1 MSIDQSK
8 IRNFCIIAHIDHGKS
23 TLADRIIEKTGTL
36 TSREMQAQVL
46 DNMDLERERGITI
59 KSQAVRIIYQA
70 KDGEEYI
77 FNLIDTPG
85 HVDFNYEV
93 SRSLAACDG
102 AILVV
107 DAAQGVEAQTL
118 ANVYLALDHDLDV
131 LPVINKIDLPS
142 ARPEEV
148 AQEIED
154 VIGIEAMDAP
164 RISAKTGL
172 NIEEVLEQIVTKIPA
187 PAGDPKAPLKA
198 LIFDA
203 LYDSYK
209 GVIVFCRI
217 KEGTV
222 KVGTKIKMMATGAED
237 LVTEVGY
244 FGAGQFIPCDELSA
258 GMVGYITA
266 SIKNVKD
273 TRVGDTITDAAE
285 PITPEKQAEIERW
298 LASQPKHQPADSVT
312 EKRSNLLIV
321 FAESLESWVLEKK
334 VDGKEITPCLN
345 RLLKEKSTLYAPN
358 VLTQVKGGRSI
369 DAQLMICSGLL
380 PLMSGTYSSLY
391 YDNTFYTLQ
400 KAMRWLKHSRS
411 YLLTIDKVST
421 WNQGAVA
428 RSFGT
433 DTIISY
439 HDFKMTEAFGT
450 HKRIGDASF
459 FKQCR
464 EKIER
469 GEVWKP
475 GESVYMQFVTYSG
488 HAPFK
493 LPNHLRTITFPAS
506 IPEKAADYMTTA
518 HYTDKAIGDFVAY
531 LKTLPQYKETI
542 VVIVGDHEGLAS
554 YRQELV
560 GNPACRGLVS
570 DKQLTPFIVLNSPVG
585 MRYDKFMGQIDIYPT
600 LLNLMQLDAYRWH
613 GLGQSIL
620 DPRKQGVA
628 VGSVMN
634 VEGTGSDKEVERLK
648 EAHTVSD
655 YMLRYDWLKR
665 LD

>member
-1 MSIDQSK
+1 MRQQLWDKTAIIFAVGIFLTFVAFDVIWCMDTTFASFSFFETYATK
-8 IRNFCIIAHIDHGKS
+8 IIA
-23 TLADRIIEKTGTL
+23 TLALAGVYAL
-36 TSREMQAQVL
+36 TRCRWAQ
-46 DNMDLERERGITI
+46 I
-59 KSQAVRIIYQA
+59 
-70 KDGEEYI
+70 
-77 FNLIDTPG
+77 
-85 HVDFNYEV
+85 
-93 SRSLAACDG
+93 
-102 AILVV
+102 VV
-107 DAAQGVEAQTL
+107 M
-118 ANVYLALDHDLDV
+118 ALLDV
-131 LPVINKIDLPS
+131 LLVANLMYFRTYYS
-142 ARPEEV
+142 AIP
-148 AQEIED
+148 ASSYL
-154 VIGIEAMDAP
+154 EAGNLADFKASVTDSLRWADIVMPLITIATAVMAFRYKTTKRQPLTAVLKWWAAPLAGFALLLTGVNLCKGGFHKSLRSVRQSAYLCSADAP
-164 RISAKTGL
+164 
-172 NIEEVLEQIVTKIPA
+172 
-187 PAGDPKAPLKA
+187 
-198 LIFDA
+198 IF
-203 LYDSYK
+203 S
-209 GVIVFCRI
+209 VFGCI
-217 KEGTV
+217 WF
-222 KVGTKIKMMATGAED
+222 D
-237 LVTEVGY
+237 
-244 FGAGQFIPCDELSA
+244 
-258 GMVGYITA
+258 
-266 SIKNVKD
+266 
-273 TRVGDTITDAAE
+273 ITDAAE

-400 KAMRWLKHSRS
+400 KAMRGLKHSRS

-459 FKQCR
+459 FQQCR

-493 LPNHLRTITFPAS
+493 LPDHLRTITFPAS

-620 DPRKQGVA
+620 NPRKQGVA

-648 EAHTVSD
+648 EAHSVSD

>member
-1 MSIDQSK
+1 MRQQLWDKTAITFAVGIFLTFVAFDVIWCMDTTFASFSFFETYATK
-8 IRNFCIIAHIDHGKS
+8 IIA
-23 TLADRIIEKTGTL
+23 TLALAGVYAL
-36 TSREMQAQVL
+36 TRSRWAQ
-46 DNMDLERERGITI
+46 I
-59 KSQAVRIIYQA
+59 
-70 KDGEEYI
+70 
-77 FNLIDTPG
+77 
-85 HVDFNYEV
+85 
-93 SRSLAACDG
+93 
-102 AILVV
+102 VV
-107 DAAQGVEAQTL
+107 M
-118 ANVYLALDHDLDV
+118 ALLDV
-131 LPVINKIDLPS
+131 LLVANLMYFRTYYSAIPASSYLEAGNLADFKASVTDSLRWADIVLPLITIATAVMAFRYKTTKRQPLTAVLKWWAAPLASFALLLTGVNLCKGGFHKSLRSVRQS
-142 ARPEEV
+142 AYLCS
-148 AQEIED
+148 A
-154 VIGIEAMDAP
+154 DAP
-164 RISAKTGL
+164 
-172 NIEEVLEQIVTKIPA
+172 
-187 PAGDPKAPLKA
+187 
-198 LIFDA
+198 IFSVFGCIW
-203 LYDSYK
+203 YD
-209 GVIVFCRI
+209 
-217 KEGTV
+217 
-222 KVGTKIKMMATGAED
+222 
-237 LVTEVGY
+237 
-244 FGAGQFIPCDELSA
+244 
-258 GMVGYITA
+258 
-266 SIKNVKD
+266 
-273 TRVGDTITDAAE
+273 ITDAAE

-298 LASQPKHQPADSVT
+298 LASQPKHQPANSIT

-345 RLLKEKSTLYAPN
+345 SLLKEKSTLYAPN

-400 KAMRWLKHSRS
+400 KAMRGLKHSRS

-459 FKQCR
+459 FQQCR

-493 LPNHLRTITFPAS
+493 LPDHLRTITFPAS

>member
-1 MSIDQSK
+1 MRQQLWDKTAIIFAVGIFLTFVAFDVIWCMDTTFASFSFFETYATK
-8 IRNFCIIAHIDHGKS
+8 IIA
-23 TLADRIIEKTGTL
+23 TLALVGVYVL
-36 TSREMQAQVL
+36 TRSRWAQ
-46 DNMDLERERGITI
+46 I
-59 KSQAVRIIYQA
+59 
-70 KDGEEYI
+70 
-77 FNLIDTPG
+77 
-85 HVDFNYEV
+85 
-93 SRSLAACDG
+93 
-102 AILVV
+102 VV
-107 DAAQGVEAQTL
+107 M
-118 ANVYLALDHDLDV
+118 ALLDV
-131 LPVINKIDLPS
+131 LLVANLMYFRTYYS
-142 ARPEEV
+142 AIP
-148 AQEIED
+148 ASSYL
-154 VIGIEAMDAP
+154 EAGNLADFKASVTDSLRWADIVLLLISIATAVMAFRYKTTKRQPLTAVLKWWAAPLAGFALLLTGVNLCKGGFHKSLRSVRQSAYLCSADAP
-164 RISAKTGL
+164 
-172 NIEEVLEQIVTKIPA
+172 
-187 PAGDPKAPLKA
+187 
-198 LIFDA
+198 IFSVFGCIW
-203 LYDSYK
+203 YD
-209 GVIVFCRI
+209 
-217 KEGTV
+217 
-222 KVGTKIKMMATGAED
+222 
-237 LVTEVGY
+237 
-244 FGAGQFIPCDELSA
+244 
-258 GMVGYITA
+258 
-266 SIKNVKD
+266 
-273 TRVGDTITDAAE
+273 ITDAAE

-400 KAMRWLKHSRS
+400 KAMRGMKHSRS

-459 FKQCR
+459 FQQCR

>member
-1 MSIDQSK
+1 MRQQLWDKTAIIFAVGIFLTFVAFDVIWCMDTTFASFTFFETYATK
-8 IRNFCIIAHIDHGKS
+8 IIA
-23 TLADRIIEKTGTL
+23 TLALVGVYVL
-36 TSREMQAQVL
+36 TRSRWAQ
-46 DNMDLERERGITI
+46 I
-59 KSQAVRIIYQA
+59 
-70 KDGEEYI
+70 
-77 FNLIDTPG
+77 
-85 HVDFNYEV
+85 
-93 SRSLAACDG
+93 
-102 AILVV
+102 VV
-107 DAAQGVEAQTL
+107 M
-118 ANVYLALDHDLDV
+118 ALLDV
-131 LPVINKIDLPS
+131 LLVANLMYFRTYYS
-142 ARPEEV
+142 AIP
-148 AQEIED
+148 ASSYL
-154 VIGIEAMDAP
+154 EAGNLADFKASVTDSLRWADIVLLLISIATAVMAFRYKTTKRQPLTAVLKWWAAPLAGFALLLTGVNLCKGGFHKSLRSVRQSAYLCSADAP
-164 RISAKTGL
+164 
-172 NIEEVLEQIVTKIPA
+172 
-187 PAGDPKAPLKA
+187 
-198 LIFDA
+198 IFSVFGCIW
-203 LYDSYK
+203 YD
-209 GVIVFCRI
+209 
-217 KEGTV
+217 
-222 KVGTKIKMMATGAED
+222 
-237 LVTEVGY
+237 
-244 FGAGQFIPCDELSA
+244 
-258 GMVGYITA
+258 
-266 SIKNVKD
+266 
-273 TRVGDTITDAAE
+273 ITDAAE

-400 KAMRWLKHSRS
+400 KAMRGLKHSRS

-459 FKQCR
+459 FQQCR

-493 LPNHLRTITFPAS
+493 LPDHLRTITFPAS
-506 IPEKAADYMTTA
+506 IPEKAADYLTTA

>member
-1 MSIDQSK
+1 MRQQLWDKTSIVFAVGIFLTFVAFDVIWCMDTTFASFSFFETYATK
-8 IRNFCIIAHIDHGKS
+8 IIA
-23 TLADRIIEKTGTL
+23 TLALAGVYAL
-36 TSREMQAQVL
+36 TRCRWAQ
-46 DNMDLERERGITI
+46 I
-59 KSQAVRIIYQA
+59 
-70 KDGEEYI
+70 
-77 FNLIDTPG
+77 
-85 HVDFNYEV
+85 
-93 SRSLAACDG
+93 
-102 AILVV
+102 VV
-107 DAAQGVEAQTL
+107 M
-118 ANVYLALDHDLDV
+118 ALLDV
-131 LPVINKIDLPS
+131 LLVANLMYFRTYYSAIPASSYLEAGNLADFKASVTDSLRWADIVLPLITIATAVMAFRYKTTKRQPLTAVLKWWAAPLAGFALLLTGVNLCKGGFHKSLRSVRQS
-142 ARPEEV
+142 AYLCS
-148 AQEIED
+148 A
-154 VIGIEAMDAP
+154 DAP
-164 RISAKTGL
+164 
-172 NIEEVLEQIVTKIPA
+172 
-187 PAGDPKAPLKA
+187 
-198 LIFDA
+198 IFSVFGCIW
-203 LYDSYK
+203 YD
-209 GVIVFCRI
+209 
-217 KEGTV
+217 
-222 KVGTKIKMMATGAED
+222 
-237 LVTEVGY
+237 
-244 FGAGQFIPCDELSA
+244 
-258 GMVGYITA
+258 
-266 SIKNVKD
+266 
-273 TRVGDTITDAAE
+273 ITDAAE

-400 KAMRWLKHSRS
+400 KAMRGLKHSRS

-459 FKQCR
+459 FQQCR

-493 LPNHLRTITFPAS
+493 LPDHLRTITFPAS

>member
-1 MSIDQSK
+1 MRQQLWDKTAIIFAVGIFLTFVAFDVIWCMDTTFASFSFFETYATK
-8 IRNFCIIAHIDHGKS
+8 IIA
-23 TLADRIIEKTGTL
+23 TLALAGVYAL
-36 TSREMQAQVL
+36 TRCRWAQ
-46 DNMDLERERGITI
+46 I
-59 KSQAVRIIYQA
+59 
-70 KDGEEYI
+70 
-77 FNLIDTPG
+77 
-85 HVDFNYEV
+85 
-93 SRSLAACDG
+93 
-102 AILVV
+102 VV
-107 DAAQGVEAQTL
+107 M
-118 ANVYLALDHDLDV
+118 ALLDV
-131 LPVINKIDLPS
+131 LLVANLMYFRTYYSAIPASSYLEAGNLADFKASVTDSLRWADIVLPLITIATAVMAFRYKTTKRQPLTAVLKWWAAPLAGFALLLTGVNLCKGGFHKSLRSVRQS
-142 ARPEEV
+142 AYLCS
-148 AQEIED
+148 A
-154 VIGIEAMDAP
+154 DAP
-164 RISAKTGL
+164 
-172 NIEEVLEQIVTKIPA
+172 
-187 PAGDPKAPLKA
+187 
-198 LIFDA
+198 IFSVFGCIW
-203 LYDSYK
+203 YD
-209 GVIVFCRI
+209 
-217 KEGTV
+217 
-222 KVGTKIKMMATGAED
+222 
-237 LVTEVGY
+237 
-244 FGAGQFIPCDELSA
+244 
-258 GMVGYITA
+258 
-266 SIKNVKD
+266 
-273 TRVGDTITDAAE
+273 ITDDAE

-321 FAESLESWVLEKK
+321 FAESLESWVLEKE

-400 KAMRWLKHSRS
+400 KAMRGLKHSRS

-459 FKQCR
+459 FQQCR

-493 LPNHLRTITFPAS
+493 LPDHLRTITFPAS

>member
-1 MSIDQSK
+1 MRQQLWDKTAIIFAVGIFLTFVAFDVIWCMDTTFASFSFFETYATK
-8 IRNFCIIAHIDHGKS
+8 IIA
-23 TLADRIIEKTGTL
+23 TLALAGVYAL
-36 TSREMQAQVL
+36 TRCRWAQ
-46 DNMDLERERGITI
+46 I
-59 KSQAVRIIYQA
+59 
-70 KDGEEYI
+70 
-77 FNLIDTPG
+77 
-85 HVDFNYEV
+85 
-93 SRSLAACDG
+93 
-102 AILVV
+102 VV
-107 DAAQGVEAQTL
+107 M
-118 ANVYLALDHDLDV
+118 ALLDV
-131 LPVINKIDLPS
+131 LLVANLMYFRTYYSAIPASSYLEAGNLADFKASVTDSLRWADIVLPLITIATAVMAFRSKTTKRQPLTAVLKWWAAPLAGFALLLTGVNLCKGGFHKSLRSVRQS
-142 ARPEEV
+142 AYLCS
-148 AQEIED
+148 A
-154 VIGIEAMDAP
+154 DAP
-164 RISAKTGL
+164 
-172 NIEEVLEQIVTKIPA
+172 
-187 PAGDPKAPLKA
+187 
-198 LIFDA
+198 IFSVFGCIW
-203 LYDSYK
+203 YD
-209 GVIVFCRI
+209 
-217 KEGTV
+217 
-222 KVGTKIKMMATGAED
+222 
-237 LVTEVGY
+237 
-244 FGAGQFIPCDELSA
+244 
-258 GMVGYITA
+258 
-266 SIKNVKD
+266 
-273 TRVGDTITDAAE
+273 ITDDAE
-285 PITPEKQAEIERW
+285 PITPEKQVEIERW

-400 KAMRWLKHSRS
+400 KAMRGLKHSRS

-459 FKQCR
+459 FQQCR

-493 LPNHLRTITFPAS
+493 LPDHLRTITFPAS

-600 LLNLMQLDAYRWH
+600 LLNLMQLDTYRWH

-620 DPRKQGVA
+620 DQRKQGVA

>member
-1 MSIDQSK
+1 MRQQLWDKTAIIFAVGIFLTLVAFDVIWCMDTTFASFSFFETYATK
-8 IRNFCIIAHIDHGKS
+8 IIA
-23 TLADRIIEKTGTL
+23 TLALAGVYAL
-36 TSREMQAQVL
+36 TRCRWAQ
-46 DNMDLERERGITI
+46 I
-59 KSQAVRIIYQA
+59 
-70 KDGEEYI
+70 
-77 FNLIDTPG
+77 
-85 HVDFNYEV
+85 
-93 SRSLAACDG
+93 
-102 AILVV
+102 VV
-107 DAAQGVEAQTL
+107 M
-118 ANVYLALDHDLDV
+118 ALLDV
-131 LPVINKIDLPS
+131 LLVANLMYFRTYYSAIPASSYLEAGNLADFKASVTDSLRWADIVLPLITIATAVMAFRYKTTKRQPLTAVLKWWAAPLAGFALLLTGVNLCKGGFHKSLRSVRQS
-142 ARPEEV
+142 AYLCS
-148 AQEIED
+148 A
-154 VIGIEAMDAP
+154 DAP
-164 RISAKTGL
+164 
-172 NIEEVLEQIVTKIPA
+172 
-187 PAGDPKAPLKA
+187 
-198 LIFDA
+198 IFSVFGCIW
-203 LYDSYK
+203 YD
-209 GVIVFCRI
+209 
-217 KEGTV
+217 
-222 KVGTKIKMMATGAED
+222 
-237 LVTEVGY
+237 
-244 FGAGQFIPCDELSA
+244 
-258 GMVGYITA
+258 
-266 SIKNVKD
+266 
-273 TRVGDTITDAAE
+273 ITDAAE
-285 PITPEKQAEIERW
+285 PITPEKQAEIEQW

-400 KAMRWLKHSRS
+400 KAMRGLKHSRS

-459 FKQCR
+459 FQQCR

-493 LPNHLRTITFPAS
+493 LPDHLRTITFPAS

-585 MRYDKFMGQIDIYPT
+585 MHYDKFMGQIDIYPT

>member
-1 MSIDQSK
+1 MRQQLWDKTAIIFAVGIFLTFVAFDVIWCMDTTFASFSFFETYATK
-8 IRNFCIIAHIDHGKS
+8 IIA
-23 TLADRIIEKTGTL
+23 TLALAGVYAL
-36 TSREMQAQVL
+36 TRCRWAQ
-46 DNMDLERERGITI
+46 I
-59 KSQAVRIIYQA
+59 
-70 KDGEEYI
+70 
-77 FNLIDTPG
+77 
-85 HVDFNYEV
+85 
-93 SRSLAACDG
+93 
-102 AILVV
+102 VV
-107 DAAQGVEAQTL
+107 M
-118 ANVYLALDHDLDV
+118 ALLDV
-131 LPVINKIDLPS
+131 LLVANLMYFRTYYS
-142 ARPEEV
+142 AIP
-148 AQEIED
+148 ASSYL
-154 VIGIEAMDAP
+154 EAGNLADFKASVTDSLRWADIVMPLITIATAVMAFRYKTTKRQPLTAVLKWWAAPLAGFALLLTGVNLCKGGFHKSLRSVRQSAYLCSADAP
-164 RISAKTGL
+164 
-172 NIEEVLEQIVTKIPA
+172 
-187 PAGDPKAPLKA
+187 
-198 LIFDA
+198 IFSVFGCIW
-203 LYDSYK
+203 YD
-209 GVIVFCRI
+209 
-217 KEGTV
+217 
-222 KVGTKIKMMATGAED
+222 
-237 LVTEVGY
+237 
-244 FGAGQFIPCDELSA
+244 
-258 GMVGYITA
+258 
-266 SIKNVKD
+266 
-273 TRVGDTITDAAE
+273 ITDAAE
-285 PITPEKQAEIERW
+285 PITPEKQAEIELW

-400 KAMRWLKHSRS
+400 KAMRGLKHSRS

-459 FKQCR
+459 FQQCR

-493 LPNHLRTITFPAS
+493 LPDHLRTITFPAS

-560 GNPACRGLVS
+560 GNPTCRGLVS

>member
-1 MSIDQSK
+1 MRQQLWDKTAIIFAVGIFLTFVAFDVIWCMDTTFASFSFFETYATK
-8 IRNFCIIAHIDHGKS
+8 IIA
-23 TLADRIIEKTGTL
+23 TLALAGVYAL
-36 TSREMQAQVL
+36 TRCRWAQ
-46 DNMDLERERGITI
+46 I
-59 KSQAVRIIYQA
+59 
-70 KDGEEYI
+70 
-77 FNLIDTPG
+77 
-85 HVDFNYEV
+85 
-93 SRSLAACDG
+93 
-102 AILVV
+102 VV
-107 DAAQGVEAQTL
+107 M
-118 ANVYLALDHDLDV
+118 ALLDV
-131 LPVINKIDLPS
+131 LLVANLMYFRTYYS
-142 ARPEEV
+142 AIP
-148 AQEIED
+148 ASSYL
-154 VIGIEAMDAP
+154 EAGNLADFKASVTDSLRWADIVMPLITIATAVMAFRYKTTKRQPLTAVLKWWAAPLAGFALLLTGVNLCKGGFHKSLRSVRQSAYLCSADAP
-164 RISAKTGL
+164 
-172 NIEEVLEQIVTKIPA
+172 
-187 PAGDPKAPLKA
+187 
-198 LIFDA
+198 IFSVFGCIW
-203 LYDSYK
+203 YD
-209 GVIVFCRI
+209 
-217 KEGTV
+217 
-222 KVGTKIKMMATGAED
+222 
-237 LVTEVGY
+237 
-244 FGAGQFIPCDELSA
+244 
-258 GMVGYITA
+258 
-266 SIKNVKD
+266 
-273 TRVGDTITDAAE
+273 ITDAAE
-285 PITPEKQAEIERW
+285 PITPEKQAEIELW

-345 RLLKEKSTLYAPN
+345 SLLKEKSTLYAPN

-400 KAMRWLKHSRS
+400 KAMRGLKHSRS

-459 FKQCR
+459 FQQCR

-493 LPNHLRTITFPAS
+493 LPDHLRTITFPAS
-506 IPEKAADYMTTA
+506 IPEKVADYMTTA

>member
-1 MSIDQSK
+1 MRQQLWDKTSIVFAVGIFLTFVAFDVIWCMDTTFASFSFFETYATK
-8 IRNFCIIAHIDHGKS
+8 IIA
-23 TLADRIIEKTGTL
+23 TLALAGVYAL
-36 TSREMQAQVL
+36 TRCRWAQ
-46 DNMDLERERGITI
+46 I
-59 KSQAVRIIYQA
+59 
-70 KDGEEYI
+70 
-77 FNLIDTPG
+77 
-85 HVDFNYEV
+85 
-93 SRSLAACDG
+93 
-102 AILVV
+102 VV
-107 DAAQGVEAQTL
+107 M
-118 ANVYLALDHDLDV
+118 ALLDV
-131 LPVINKIDLPS
+131 LLVANLMYFRTYYSAIPASSYLEAGNLADFKASVTDSLRWADIVLPLITIATAVMAFRYKTTKRQPLTAVLKWWAAPLAGFALLLTGVNLCKGGFHKSLRSVRQS
-142 ARPEEV
+142 AYLCS
-148 AQEIED
+148 A
-154 VIGIEAMDAP
+154 DAP
-164 RISAKTGL
+164 
-172 NIEEVLEQIVTKIPA
+172 
-187 PAGDPKAPLKA
+187 
-198 LIFDA
+198 IFSVFGCIW
-203 LYDSYK
+203 YD
-209 GVIVFCRI
+209 
-217 KEGTV
+217 
-222 KVGTKIKMMATGAED
+222 
-237 LVTEVGY
+237 
-244 FGAGQFIPCDELSA
+244 
-258 GMVGYITA
+258 
-266 SIKNVKD
+266 
-273 TRVGDTITDAAE
+273 ITDAAE

-298 LASQPKHQPADSVT
+298 LASQPKHQPADSIT

-334 VDGKEITPCLN
+334 VEGKEITPCLN

-400 KAMRWLKHSRS
+400 KAMRGLKHSRS

-459 FKQCR
+459 FQQCR

-493 LPNHLRTITFPAS
+493 LPDHLRTITFPAS

-560 GNPACRGLVS
+560 DNPICRGLVS

>member
-1 MSIDQSK
+1 MRQQLWDKTAIIFAVGIFLTFVAFDVIWCMDTTFASFSFFETYATK
-8 IRNFCIIAHIDHGKS
+8 IIA
-23 TLADRIIEKTGTL
+23 TLALAGVYAL
-36 TSREMQAQVL
+36 TRCRWAQ
-46 DNMDLERERGITI
+46 I
-59 KSQAVRIIYQA
+59 
-70 KDGEEYI
+70 
-77 FNLIDTPG
+77 
-85 HVDFNYEV
+85 
-93 SRSLAACDG
+93 
-102 AILVV
+102 VV
-107 DAAQGVEAQTL
+107 M
-118 ANVYLALDHDLDV
+118 ALLDV
-131 LPVINKIDLPS
+131 LLVANLMYFRTYYSAIPASSYLEAGNLADFKSSVTDSLRWADIVLPLITIATAVMAFRYKTTKRQPLTAVLKWWAAPLAGFALLLTGVNLCKGGFHKSLRSVRQS
-142 ARPEEV
+142 AYLCS
-148 AQEIED
+148 A
-154 VIGIEAMDAP
+154 DAP
-164 RISAKTGL
+164 
-172 NIEEVLEQIVTKIPA
+172 
-187 PAGDPKAPLKA
+187 
-198 LIFDA
+198 IFSVFGCIW
-203 LYDSYK
+203 YD
-209 GVIVFCRI
+209 
-217 KEGTV
+217 
-222 KVGTKIKMMATGAED
+222 
-237 LVTEVGY
+237 
-244 FGAGQFIPCDELSA
+244 
-258 GMVGYITA
+258 
-266 SIKNVKD
+266 
-273 TRVGDTITDAAE
+273 ITDAAE
-285 PITPEKQAEIERW
+285 PITPEKQVEIERW
-298 LASQPKHQPADSVT
+298 LASQPKHQPANSVT

-400 KAMRWLKHSRS
+400 KAMRGLKHSRS

-459 FKQCR
+459 FQQCR

-493 LPNHLRTITFPAS
+493 LPDHLRTITFPAS

>member
-1 MSIDQSK
+1 MRQQLWDKTAIIFAVGIFLTFVAFDVIWCMDTTFASFSFFETYATK
-8 IRNFCIIAHIDHGKS
+8 IIA
-23 TLADRIIEKTGTL
+23 TLALAGVYSL
-36 TSREMQAQVL
+36 TRCRWAQ
-46 DNMDLERERGITI
+46 I
-59 KSQAVRIIYQA
+59 
-70 KDGEEYI
+70 
-77 FNLIDTPG
+77 
-85 HVDFNYEV
+85 
-93 SRSLAACDG
+93 
-102 AILVV
+102 VV
-107 DAAQGVEAQTL
+107 M
-118 ANVYLALDHDLDV
+118 ALLDV
-131 LPVINKIDLPS
+131 LLVANLMYFRTYYSAIPASSYLEAGNLADFKASVTDSLRWADIVLPLITIATAVMAFRYKTTKRQPLTAVLKWWAAPLAGFALLLTGVNLCKGGFHKSLRSVRQS
-142 ARPEEV
+142 AYLCS
-148 AQEIED
+148 A
-154 VIGIEAMDAP
+154 DAP
-164 RISAKTGL
+164 
-172 NIEEVLEQIVTKIPA
+172 
-187 PAGDPKAPLKA
+187 
-198 LIFDA
+198 IFSVFGCIW
-203 LYDSYK
+203 YD
-209 GVIVFCRI
+209 
-217 KEGTV
+217 
-222 KVGTKIKMMATGAED
+222 
-237 LVTEVGY
+237 
-244 FGAGQFIPCDELSA
+244 
-258 GMVGYITA
+258 
-266 SIKNVKD
+266 
-273 TRVGDTITDAAE
+273 ITDAAE

-298 LASQPKHQPADSVT
+298 LASQPKHQPANSVT

-391 YDNTFYTLQ
+391 YDNTFYTIQ
-400 KAMRWLKHSRS
+400 KAMRGLKHSRS

-459 FKQCR
+459 FQQCR

-493 LPNHLRTITFPAS
+493 LPDHLRTITFPAS

-620 DPRKQGVA
+620 NPRKQGVA

>member
-1 MSIDQSK
+1 MRQQLWDKTAIIFAVGIFLTFVAFDVIWCMDTTFASFSFFETYATK
-8 IRNFCIIAHIDHGKS
+8 IIA
-23 TLADRIIEKTGTL
+23 TLALAGVYAL
-36 TSREMQAQVL
+36 TRCRWAQ
-46 DNMDLERERGITI
+46 I
-59 KSQAVRIIYQA
+59 
-70 KDGEEYI
+70 
-77 FNLIDTPG
+77 
-85 HVDFNYEV
+85 
-93 SRSLAACDG
+93 
-102 AILVV
+102 VV
-107 DAAQGVEAQTL
+107 M
-118 ANVYLALDHDLDV
+118 ALLDV
-131 LPVINKIDLPS
+131 LLVANLMYFRTYYSAIPASSYLEAGNLADFKASVTDSLRWADIVLPLITIATAVMAFRYKTTKRQPLTAVLKWWAAPLAGFALLLTGVNLCKGGFHKSLRSVRQS
-142 ARPEEV
+142 AYLCS
-148 AQEIED
+148 A
-154 VIGIEAMDAP
+154 DAP
-164 RISAKTGL
+164 
-172 NIEEVLEQIVTKIPA
+172 
-187 PAGDPKAPLKA
+187 
-198 LIFDA
+198 IFSVFGCIW
-203 LYDSYK
+203 YD
-209 GVIVFCRI
+209 
-217 KEGTV
+217 
-222 KVGTKIKMMATGAED
+222 
-237 LVTEVGY
+237 
-244 FGAGQFIPCDELSA
+244 
-258 GMVGYITA
+258 
-266 SIKNVKD
+266 
-273 TRVGDTITDAAE
+273 ITDAAE

-298 LASQPKHQPADSVT
+298 LASQPKHQPANSVT

-400 KAMRWLKHSRS
+400 KAMRGLKHSRS

-459 FKQCR
+459 FQQCR

-493 LPNHLRTITFPAS
+493 LPDHLRTITFPAS

-585 MRYDKFMGQIDIYPT
+585 MRYEKFMGQIDIYPT

>member
-1 MSIDQSK
+1 MRQQLWDKTAIIFAVGIFLTFVAFDVIWCMDTTFASFSFFETYATK
-8 IRNFCIIAHIDHGKS
+8 IIA
-23 TLADRIIEKTGTL
+23 TLALAGVYAL
-36 TSREMQAQVL
+36 TRCRWAQ
-46 DNMDLERERGITI
+46 I
-59 KSQAVRIIYQA
+59 
-70 KDGEEYI
+70 
-77 FNLIDTPG
+77 
-85 HVDFNYEV
+85 
-93 SRSLAACDG
+93 
-102 AILVV
+102 VV
-107 DAAQGVEAQTL
+107 M
-118 ANVYLALDHDLDV
+118 ALLDV
-131 LPVINKIDLPS
+131 LLVANLMYFRTYYSAIPASSYLEAGNLADFKASVTDSLRWADIVLPLITIATAVMAFRYKTTKRQPLTAVLKWWAAPLAGFALLLTGVNLCKGGFHKSLRSVRQS
-142 ARPEEV
+142 AYLCS
-148 AQEIED
+148 A
-154 VIGIEAMDAP
+154 DAP
-164 RISAKTGL
+164 
-172 NIEEVLEQIVTKIPA
+172 
-187 PAGDPKAPLKA
+187 
-198 LIFDA
+198 IFSVFGCIW
-203 LYDSYK
+203 YD
-209 GVIVFCRI
+209 
-217 KEGTV
+217 
-222 KVGTKIKMMATGAED
+222 
-237 LVTEVGY
+237 
-244 FGAGQFIPCDELSA
+244 
-258 GMVGYITA
+258 
-266 SIKNVKD
+266 
-273 TRVGDTITDAAE
+273 ITDAAE

-334 VDGKEITPCLN
+334 VNGKEITPCLN

-391 YDNTFYTLQ
+391 YDNTFYTIQ
-400 KAMRWLKHSRS
+400 KAMRGLKHSRS

-459 FKQCR
+459 FQQCR

-493 LPNHLRTITFPAS
+493 LPDHLRTITFPAS

-628 VGSVMN
+628 VGSVIN

>member
-1 MSIDQSK
+1 MKQQLWDKTAIIFAVGIFLTFVAFDVIWCMDTTFASFSFFETYATK
-8 IRNFCIIAHIDHGKS
+8 IIA
-23 TLADRIIEKTGTL
+23 TLALAGVYAL
-36 TSREMQAQVL
+36 TRCRWAQ
-46 DNMDLERERGITI
+46 I
-59 KSQAVRIIYQA
+59 
-70 KDGEEYI
+70 
-77 FNLIDTPG
+77 
-85 HVDFNYEV
+85 
-93 SRSLAACDG
+93 
-102 AILVV
+102 VV
-107 DAAQGVEAQTL
+107 M
-118 ANVYLALDHDLDV
+118 ALLDV
-131 LPVINKIDLPS
+131 LLVANLMYFRTYYSAIPASSYLEAGNLADFKASVTDSLRWADIVLPLITIATAVMAFRYKTTKRQPLTAVLKWWAAPLAGFALLLTGVNLCKGGFHKSLRSVRQS
-142 ARPEEV
+142 AYLCS
-148 AQEIED
+148 A
-154 VIGIEAMDAP
+154 DAP
-164 RISAKTGL
+164 
-172 NIEEVLEQIVTKIPA
+172 
-187 PAGDPKAPLKA
+187 
-198 LIFDA
+198 IFSVFGCIW
-203 LYDSYK
+203 YD
-209 GVIVFCRI
+209 
-217 KEGTV
+217 
-222 KVGTKIKMMATGAED
+222 
-237 LVTEVGY
+237 
-244 FGAGQFIPCDELSA
+244 
-258 GMVGYITA
+258 
-266 SIKNVKD
+266 
-273 TRVGDTITDAAE
+273 ITDTAE

-334 VDGKEITPCLN
+334 VNGKEITPCLN

-391 YDNTFYTLQ
+391 YDNTFYTIQ
-400 KAMRWLKHSRS
+400 KAMRGLKHSRS

-459 FKQCR
+459 FQQCR

-493 LPNHLRTITFPAS
+493 LPDHLRTITFPAS

-560 GNPACRGLVS
+560 DNPVCRGLMS

>member
-1 MSIDQSK
+1 MRQQLWDKTAIIFAVGIFLTFVAFDVIWCMDTTFASFSFFETYATK
-8 IRNFCIIAHIDHGKS
+8 IIA
-23 TLADRIIEKTGTL
+23 TLALAGVYAL
-36 TSREMQAQVL
+36 TRCRWAQ
-46 DNMDLERERGITI
+46 I
-59 KSQAVRIIYQA
+59 
-70 KDGEEYI
+70 
-77 FNLIDTPG
+77 
-85 HVDFNYEV
+85 
-93 SRSLAACDG
+93 
-102 AILVV
+102 VV
-107 DAAQGVEAQTL
+107 M
-118 ANVYLALDHDLDV
+118 ALLDV
-131 LPVINKIDLPS
+131 LLVANLMYFRTYYSAIPASSYLEAGNLADFKASVTDSLRWADIVLPLITIATAVMAFRYKTAKRQPLTAVLKWWAAPLAGFALLLTGVNLCKGGFHKSLRSVRQS
-142 ARPEEV
+142 AYLCS
-148 AQEIED
+148 A
-154 VIGIEAMDAP
+154 DAP
-164 RISAKTGL
+164 
-172 NIEEVLEQIVTKIPA
+172 
-187 PAGDPKAPLKA
+187 
-198 LIFDA
+198 IFSVFGCIW
-203 LYDSYK
+203 YD
-209 GVIVFCRI
+209 
-217 KEGTV
+217 
-222 KVGTKIKMMATGAED
+222 
-237 LVTEVGY
+237 
-244 FGAGQFIPCDELSA
+244 
-258 GMVGYITA
+258 
-266 SIKNVKD
+266 
-273 TRVGDTITDAAE
+273 ITDAAE

-400 KAMRWLKHSRS
+400 KAMRGLKHSRS

-459 FKQCR
+459 FQQCR

-493 LPNHLRTITFPAS
+493 LPDHLRTITFPAS

-628 VGSVMN
+628 VGSVMD

>member
-1 MSIDQSK
+1 MRQQLWDKTAIIFAVGIFLTFVAFDVIWCMDTTFASFSFFETYATK
-8 IRNFCIIAHIDHGKS
+8 IIA
-23 TLADRIIEKTGTL
+23 TLALAGVYAL
-36 TSREMQAQVL
+36 TRSRWAQ
-46 DNMDLERERGITI
+46 I
-59 KSQAVRIIYQA
+59 
-70 KDGEEYI
+70 
-77 FNLIDTPG
+77 
-85 HVDFNYEV
+85 
-93 SRSLAACDG
+93 
-102 AILVV
+102 VV
-107 DAAQGVEAQTL
+107 M
-118 ANVYLALDHDLDV
+118 ALLDV
-131 LPVINKIDLPS
+131 LMVANLMYFRTYYSAIPASSYLEAGNLADFKASVTDSLRWADIVLPLITIATAVMAFRYKTTKRQPLTAVLKWWAAPLAGFALLLTGVNLCKGGFHKSLRSVRQS
-142 ARPEEV
+142 AYLCS
-148 AQEIED
+148 A
-154 VIGIEAMDAP
+154 DAP
-164 RISAKTGL
+164 
-172 NIEEVLEQIVTKIPA
+172 
-187 PAGDPKAPLKA
+187 
-198 LIFDA
+198 IFSVFGCIW
-203 LYDSYK
+203 YD
-209 GVIVFCRI
+209 
-217 KEGTV
+217 
-222 KVGTKIKMMATGAED
+222 
-237 LVTEVGY
+237 
-244 FGAGQFIPCDELSA
+244 
-258 GMVGYITA
+258 
-266 SIKNVKD
+266 
-273 TRVGDTITDAAE
+273 ITDAAE
-285 PITPEKQAEIERW
+285 PITSEKQVEIERW

-400 KAMRWLKHSRS
+400 KAMRGLKHSRS

-459 FKQCR
+459 FQQCR

-493 LPNHLRTITFPAS
+493 LPDHLRTITFPAS

-585 MRYDKFMGQIDIYPT
+585 MHYDKFMGQIDIYPT

>member
-1 MSIDQSK
+1 MRQQLWDKTAIIFAVGIFLTFVAFDVIWCMDTTFASFSFFETYATK
-8 IRNFCIIAHIDHGKS
+8 IIA
-23 TLADRIIEKTGTL
+23 TLALAGVYAL
-36 TSREMQAQVL
+36 TRCRWAQ
-46 DNMDLERERGITI
+46 I
-59 KSQAVRIIYQA
+59 
-70 KDGEEYI
+70 
-77 FNLIDTPG
+77 
-85 HVDFNYEV
+85 
-93 SRSLAACDG
+93 
-102 AILVV
+102 VV
-107 DAAQGVEAQTL
+107 M
-118 ANVYLALDHDLDV
+118 ALLDV
-131 LPVINKIDLPS
+131 LLVANLMYFRTYYS
-142 ARPEEV
+142 AIP
-148 AQEIED
+148 ASSYL
-154 VIGIEAMDAP
+154 EAGNLADFKASVTDSLRWADIVLLLISIATAVMAFRYKTTKRQPLTAVLKWWAAPLAGFALLLTGVNLCKGGFHKSLRSVRQSAYLCSADAP
-164 RISAKTGL
+164 
-172 NIEEVLEQIVTKIPA
+172 
-187 PAGDPKAPLKA
+187 
-198 LIFDA
+198 IFSVFGCIW
-203 LYDSYK
+203 YD
-209 GVIVFCRI
+209 
-217 KEGTV
+217 
-222 KVGTKIKMMATGAED
+222 
-237 LVTEVGY
+237 
-244 FGAGQFIPCDELSA
+244 
-258 GMVGYITA
+258 
-266 SIKNVKD
+266 
-273 TRVGDTITDAAE
+273 ITDAAE
-285 PITPEKQAEIERW
+285 PITPEKQVEIERW

-358 VLTQVKGGRSI
+358 VLTQVKGGGSI

-400 KAMRWLKHSRS
+400 KAMRGLKHSRS

-459 FKQCR
+459 FQQCR

-493 LPNHLRTITFPAS
+493 LPDHLRTITFPAS

-560 GNPACRGLVS
+560 GNPACHGLVS

-655 YMLRYDWLKR
+655 YMLRYNWLKR

>member
-1 MSIDQSK
+1 MRQQLWDKTAIIFAVGIFLTFVAFDVIWCMDTTFASFSFFETYATK
-8 IRNFCIIAHIDHGKS
+8 IIA
-23 TLADRIIEKTGTL
+23 TLALAGVYAL
-36 TSREMQAQVL
+36 TRCRWAQ
-46 DNMDLERERGITI
+46 I
-59 KSQAVRIIYQA
+59 
-70 KDGEEYI
+70 
-77 FNLIDTPG
+77 
-85 HVDFNYEV
+85 
-93 SRSLAACDG
+93 
-102 AILVV
+102 VV
-107 DAAQGVEAQTL
+107 M
-118 ANVYLALDHDLDV
+118 ALLDV
-131 LPVINKIDLPS
+131 LLVANLMYFRTYYS
-142 ARPEEV
+142 AIP
-148 AQEIED
+148 ASSYL
-154 VIGIEAMDAP
+154 EAGNLADFKASVTDSLRWADIVMPLITIATAVMAFRYKTTKRQPLTAVLKWWAAPLAGFALLLTGVNLCKGGFHKSLRSVRQSAYLCSADAP
-164 RISAKTGL
+164 
-172 NIEEVLEQIVTKIPA
+172 
-187 PAGDPKAPLKA
+187 
-198 LIFDA
+198 IFSVFGCIW
-203 LYDSYK
+203 YD
-209 GVIVFCRI
+209 
-217 KEGTV
+217 
-222 KVGTKIKMMATGAED
+222 
-237 LVTEVGY
+237 
-244 FGAGQFIPCDELSA
+244 
-258 GMVGYITA
+258 
-266 SIKNVKD
+266 
-273 TRVGDTITDAAE
+273 ITDAAE

-391 YDNTFYTLQ
+391 YDNTFYTIQ
-400 KAMRWLKHSRS
+400 KAMRGLKHSRS

-459 FKQCR
+459 FQQCR
-464 EKIER
+464 DKIER

-493 LPNHLRTITFPAS
+493 LPDHLRTITFPAS

>member
-1 MSIDQSK
+1 MRQQLWDKTAIIFAVGIFLTFVAFDVIWCMDTTFASFSFFETYATK
-8 IRNFCIIAHIDHGKS
+8 IIA
-23 TLADRIIEKTGTL
+23 TLALAGVYAL
-36 TSREMQAQVL
+36 TRCRWAQ
-46 DNMDLERERGITI
+46 I
-59 KSQAVRIIYQA
+59 
-70 KDGEEYI
+70 
-77 FNLIDTPG
+77 
-85 HVDFNYEV
+85 
-93 SRSLAACDG
+93 
-102 AILVV
+102 VV
-107 DAAQGVEAQTL
+107 M
-118 ANVYLALDHDLDV
+118 ALLDV
-131 LPVINKIDLPS
+131 LLVANLMYFRTYYSAIPASSYLEAGNLADFKASVTDSLRWADIVLPLITIATAVMAFRYKTTKRQPLTAVLKWWAAPLAGFALLLTGVNLCKGGFHKSLRSVRQS
-142 ARPEEV
+142 AYLCS
-148 AQEIED
+148 A
-154 VIGIEAMDAP
+154 DAP
-164 RISAKTGL
+164 
-172 NIEEVLEQIVTKIPA
+172 
-187 PAGDPKAPLKA
+187 
-198 LIFDA
+198 IFSVFGCIW
-203 LYDSYK
+203 YD
-209 GVIVFCRI
+209 
-217 KEGTV
+217 
-222 KVGTKIKMMATGAED
+222 
-237 LVTEVGY
+237 
-244 FGAGQFIPCDELSA
+244 
-258 GMVGYITA
+258 
-266 SIKNVKD
+266 
-273 TRVGDTITDAAE
+273 ITDAAE
-285 PITPEKQAEIERW
+285 PITPEKQTEIERW

-400 KAMRWLKHSRS
+400 KAMRGLKHSRS

-459 FKQCR
+459 FQQCR

-493 LPNHLRTITFPAS
+493 LPDHLRTITFPAS

-554 YRQELV
+554 YRQDLV

-600 LLNLMQLDAYRWH
+600 LLNLMQLDTYRWH

>member
-1 MSIDQSK
+1 MRQQLWDKTAIIFAVGIFLTFVAFDVIWCMDTTFASFSFFETYATK
-8 IRNFCIIAHIDHGKS
+8 IIA
-23 TLADRIIEKTGTL
+23 TLALAGVYAL
-36 TSREMQAQVL
+36 TRCRWAQ
-46 DNMDLERERGITI
+46 I
-59 KSQAVRIIYQA
+59 
-70 KDGEEYI
+70 
-77 FNLIDTPG
+77 
-85 HVDFNYEV
+85 
-93 SRSLAACDG
+93 
-102 AILVV
+102 VV
-107 DAAQGVEAQTL
+107 M
-118 ANVYLALDHDLDV
+118 ALLDV
-131 LPVINKIDLPS
+131 LLVANLMYFRTYYS
-142 ARPEEV
+142 AIP
-148 AQEIED
+148 ASSYL
-154 VIGIEAMDAP
+154 EAGNLADFKASVTDSLRWADIVMPLITIATAVMAFRYKTTKRQPLTAVLKWWAAPLAGFALLLTGVNLCKGGFHKSLRSVRQSAYLCSADAP
-164 RISAKTGL
+164 
-172 NIEEVLEQIVTKIPA
+172 
-187 PAGDPKAPLKA
+187 
-198 LIFDA
+198 IFSVFGCIW
-203 LYDSYK
+203 YD
-209 GVIVFCRI
+209 
-217 KEGTV
+217 
-222 KVGTKIKMMATGAED
+222 
-237 LVTEVGY
+237 
-244 FGAGQFIPCDELSA
+244 
-258 GMVGYITA
+258 
-266 SIKNVKD
+266 
-273 TRVGDTITDAAE
+273 ITDAAE

-400 KAMRWLKHSRS
+400 KAMRGLKHSRS

-459 FKQCR
+459 FQQCR

-493 LPNHLRTITFPAS
+493 LPDHLRTITFPAS

-560 GNPACRGLVS
+560 DNPACRGLVS

>member
-1 MSIDQSK
+1 MRQQLWDKTAIIFAIGIFLTFVAFDVIWCMDTTFASFSFFETYATK
-8 IRNFCIIAHIDHGKS
+8 IIA
-23 TLADRIIEKTGTL
+23 TLALAGVYAL
-36 TSREMQAQVL
+36 TRCRWAQ
-46 DNMDLERERGITI
+46 I
-59 KSQAVRIIYQA
+59 
-70 KDGEEYI
+70 
-77 FNLIDTPG
+77 
-85 HVDFNYEV
+85 
-93 SRSLAACDG
+93 
-102 AILVV
+102 VV
-107 DAAQGVEAQTL
+107 M
-118 ANVYLALDHDLDV
+118 ALLDV
-131 LPVINKIDLPS
+131 LLVANLMYFRTYYSAIPASSYLEAGNLADFKASVTDSLRWADIVLPLITIATAVMAFRYKTTKRQPLTAVLKWWAAPLVGFALLLTGVNLCKGGFHKSLRSVRQS
-142 ARPEEV
+142 AYLCS
-148 AQEIED
+148 A
-154 VIGIEAMDAP
+154 DAP
-164 RISAKTGL
+164 
-172 NIEEVLEQIVTKIPA
+172 
-187 PAGDPKAPLKA
+187 
-198 LIFDA
+198 IFSVFGCIW
-203 LYDSYK
+203 YD
-209 GVIVFCRI
+209 
-217 KEGTV
+217 
-222 KVGTKIKMMATGAED
+222 
-237 LVTEVGY
+237 
-244 FGAGQFIPCDELSA
+244 
-258 GMVGYITA
+258 
-266 SIKNVKD
+266 
-273 TRVGDTITDAAE
+273 ITDAAE

-298 LASQPKHQPADSVT
+298 LASQPKHQPADNVT

-400 KAMRWLKHSRS
+400 KAMRGLKHSRS

-459 FKQCR
+459 FQQCR

-493 LPNHLRTITFPAS
+493 LPDHLRTITFPAS

-570 DKQLTPFIVLNSPVG
+570 DKQLTPFIVLNSPVE

-665 LD
+665 LN

>member
-1 MSIDQSK
+1 MRQQLWDKTAIIFAVGIFLTFVAFDVIWCMDTTFASFSFFETYATK
-8 IRNFCIIAHIDHGKS
+8 IIA
-23 TLADRIIEKTGTL
+23 TLALAGVYAL
-36 TSREMQAQVL
+36 TRCRWAQ
-46 DNMDLERERGITI
+46 I
-59 KSQAVRIIYQA
+59 
-70 KDGEEYI
+70 
-77 FNLIDTPG
+77 
-85 HVDFNYEV
+85 
-93 SRSLAACDG
+93 
-102 AILVV
+102 VV
-107 DAAQGVEAQTL
+107 M
-118 ANVYLALDHDLDV
+118 ALLDV
-131 LPVINKIDLPS
+131 LLVANLMYFRTYYSAIPASSYLEAGNLADFKASVTDSLRWADIVLPLITIATAVMAFRYKTTKRQPLTAVLKWWAAPLAGFALLLTGVNLCKGGFHKSLRSVRQS
-142 ARPEEV
+142 AYLCS
-148 AQEIED
+148 A
-154 VIGIEAMDAP
+154 DAP
-164 RISAKTGL
+164 
-172 NIEEVLEQIVTKIPA
+172 
-187 PAGDPKAPLKA
+187 
-198 LIFDA
+198 IFSVFGCIW
-203 LYDSYK
+203 YD
-209 GVIVFCRI
+209 
-217 KEGTV
+217 
-222 KVGTKIKMMATGAED
+222 
-237 LVTEVGY
+237 
-244 FGAGQFIPCDELSA
+244 
-258 GMVGYITA
+258 
-266 SIKNVKD
+266 
-273 TRVGDTITDAAE
+273 ITDAAE

-298 LASQPKHQPADSVT
+298 LASQPKHQPADSIT

-400 KAMRWLKHSRS
+400 KAMRGLKHSRS

-459 FKQCR
+459 FQQCR

-493 LPNHLRTITFPAS
+493 LPDHLRTITFPAS

-585 MRYDKFMGQIDIYPT
+585 MHYDKFMGQIDIYPT

-648 EAHTVSD
+648 EAHSVSD

>member
-1 MSIDQSK
+1 MRQQLWDKTAIIFAVGIFLTFVAFDVIWCMDTTFASFSFFETYATK
-8 IRNFCIIAHIDHGKS
+8 IIA
-23 TLADRIIEKTGTL
+23 TLALAGVYAL
-36 TSREMQAQVL
+36 TRCRWAQ
-46 DNMDLERERGITI
+46 I
-59 KSQAVRIIYQA
+59 
-70 KDGEEYI
+70 
-77 FNLIDTPG
+77 
-85 HVDFNYEV
+85 
-93 SRSLAACDG
+93 
-102 AILVV
+102 VV
-107 DAAQGVEAQTL
+107 M
-118 ANVYLALDHDLDV
+118 ALLDV
-131 LPVINKIDLPS
+131 LLVANLMYFRTYYSAIPASSYLEAGNLADFKASVTDSLRWADIVLPLITIATAVMAFRYKATKRQPLTAVLKWWAAPLAGFALLLTGVNLCKGGFHKSLRSVRQS
-142 ARPEEV
+142 AYLCS
-148 AQEIED
+148 A
-154 VIGIEAMDAP
+154 DAP
-164 RISAKTGL
+164 
-172 NIEEVLEQIVTKIPA
+172 
-187 PAGDPKAPLKA
+187 
-198 LIFDA
+198 IFSVFGCIW
-203 LYDSYK
+203 YD
-209 GVIVFCRI
+209 
-217 KEGTV
+217 
-222 KVGTKIKMMATGAED
+222 
-237 LVTEVGY
+237 
-244 FGAGQFIPCDELSA
+244 
-258 GMVGYITA
+258 
-266 SIKNVKD
+266 
-273 TRVGDTITDAAE
+273 ITDAAE

-400 KAMRWLKHSRS
+400 KAMRGLKHSRS

-459 FKQCR
+459 FQQCR

>member
-1 MSIDQSK
+1 MRQQLWDKTAIIFAVGIFLTFVAFDVIWCMDTTFASFSFFETYATK
-8 IRNFCIIAHIDHGKS
+8 IIA
-23 TLADRIIEKTGTL
+23 TLALAGVYAL
-36 TSREMQAQVL
+36 TRCRWAQ
-46 DNMDLERERGITI
+46 I
-59 KSQAVRIIYQA
+59 
-70 KDGEEYI
+70 
-77 FNLIDTPG
+77 
-85 HVDFNYEV
+85 
-93 SRSLAACDG
+93 
-102 AILVV
+102 VV
-107 DAAQGVEAQTL
+107 M
-118 ANVYLALDHDLDV
+118 ALLDV
-131 LPVINKIDLPS
+131 LLVANLMYFRTYYS
-142 ARPEEV
+142 AIP
-148 AQEIED
+148 ASSYL
-154 VIGIEAMDAP
+154 EAGNLADFKASVTDSLRWADIVMPLITIATAVMAFRYKTTKRQPLTAVLKWWAAPLAGFALLLTGVNLCKGGFHKSLRSVRQSAYLCSADAP
-164 RISAKTGL
+164 
-172 NIEEVLEQIVTKIPA
+172 
-187 PAGDPKAPLKA
+187 
-198 LIFDA
+198 IFSVFGCIW
-203 LYDSYK
+203 YD
-209 GVIVFCRI
+209 
-217 KEGTV
+217 
-222 KVGTKIKMMATGAED
+222 
-237 LVTEVGY
+237 
-244 FGAGQFIPCDELSA
+244 
-258 GMVGYITA
+258 
-266 SIKNVKD
+266 
-273 TRVGDTITDAAE
+273 ITDAAE
-285 PITPEKQAEIERW
+285 PITPEKQAEIELW

-400 KAMRWLKHSRS
+400 KAMRGLKHSRS

-459 FKQCR
+459 FQQCR

-493 LPNHLRTITFPAS
+493 LPDHLRTITFPAS

-634 VEGTGSDKEVERLK
+634 VEGMGSDKEVERLK

>member
-1 MSIDQSK
+1 MRQQLWDKTSIVFAVGIFLTFVAFDVIWCMDTTFASFSFFETYATK
-8 IRNFCIIAHIDHGKS
+8 IIA
-23 TLADRIIEKTGTL
+23 TLALAGVYAL
-36 TSREMQAQVL
+36 TRCRWAQ
-46 DNMDLERERGITI
+46 I
-59 KSQAVRIIYQA
+59 
-70 KDGEEYI
+70 
-77 FNLIDTPG
+77 
-85 HVDFNYEV
+85 
-93 SRSLAACDG
+93 
-102 AILVV
+102 VV
-107 DAAQGVEAQTL
+107 M
-118 ANVYLALDHDLDV
+118 ALLDV
-131 LPVINKIDLPS
+131 LLVANLMYFRTYYSAIPASSYLEAGNLADFKASVTDSLRWADIVLPLITIATAVMAFRYKTTKRQPLTAVLKWWAAPLAGFALLLTGVNLCKGGFHKSLRSVRQS
-142 ARPEEV
+142 AYLCS
-148 AQEIED
+148 A
-154 VIGIEAMDAP
+154 DAP
-164 RISAKTGL
+164 
-172 NIEEVLEQIVTKIPA
+172 
-187 PAGDPKAPLKA
+187 
-198 LIFDA
+198 IFSVFGCIW
-203 LYDSYK
+203 YD
-209 GVIVFCRI
+209 
-217 KEGTV
+217 
-222 KVGTKIKMMATGAED
+222 
-237 LVTEVGY
+237 
-244 FGAGQFIPCDELSA
+244 
-258 GMVGYITA
+258 
-266 SIKNVKD
+266 
-273 TRVGDTITDAAE
+273 ITDAAE

-298 LASQPKHQPADSVT
+298 LASQPKHLPADSVT

-400 KAMRWLKHSRS
+400 KAMRGLKHSRS

-439 HDFKMTEAFGT
+439 RDFKMTEAFGT

-459 FKQCR
+459 FQQCR

-475 GESVYMQFVTYSG
+475 GESVYVQFVTYSG

-493 LPNHLRTITFPAS
+493 LPDHLRTITFPAS

>member
-1 MSIDQSK
+1 MRQQLWDKTAIVFAVGIFLTFVAFDVIWCMDTTFASFSFFETYATK
-8 IRNFCIIAHIDHGKS
+8 IIA
-23 TLADRIIEKTGTL
+23 TLALAGVYAL
-36 TSREMQAQVL
+36 TRCRWAQ
-46 DNMDLERERGITI
+46 I
-59 KSQAVRIIYQA
+59 
-70 KDGEEYI
+70 
-77 FNLIDTPG
+77 
-85 HVDFNYEV
+85 
-93 SRSLAACDG
+93 
-102 AILVV
+102 VV
-107 DAAQGVEAQTL
+107 M
-118 ANVYLALDHDLDV
+118 ALLDV
-131 LPVINKIDLPS
+131 LLVANLMYFRTYYSAIPASSYLEAGNLADFKASVTDSLRWADIVLLLISIATAVIAFRYKTTKRQPLTAVLKWWAAPLAGFALLLTGVNLCKGGFHKSLRSVRQS
-142 ARPEEV
+142 AYLCS
-148 AQEIED
+148 A
-154 VIGIEAMDAP
+154 DAP
-164 RISAKTGL
+164 
-172 NIEEVLEQIVTKIPA
+172 
-187 PAGDPKAPLKA
+187 
-198 LIFDA
+198 IFSVFGCIW
-203 LYDSYK
+203 YD
-209 GVIVFCRI
+209 
-217 KEGTV
+217 
-222 KVGTKIKMMATGAED
+222 
-237 LVTEVGY
+237 
-244 FGAGQFIPCDELSA
+244 
-258 GMVGYITA
+258 
-266 SIKNVKD
+266 
-273 TRVGDTITDAAE
+273 ITDAAE

-400 KAMRWLKHSRS
+400 KAMRGLKHSRS

-459 FKQCR
+459 FQQCR

-493 LPNHLRTITFPAS
+493 LPDHLRTITFPAS

-613 GLGQSIL
+613 GLRQSIL

>member
-1 MSIDQSK
+1 MRQQLWDKTAIIFAVGIFLTFVAFDVIWCMDTTFASFSFFETYATK
-8 IRNFCIIAHIDHGKS
+8 IIA
-23 TLADRIIEKTGTL
+23 TLALAGVYAL
-36 TSREMQAQVL
+36 TRCRWAQ
-46 DNMDLERERGITI
+46 I
-59 KSQAVRIIYQA
+59 
-70 KDGEEYI
+70 
-77 FNLIDTPG
+77 
-85 HVDFNYEV
+85 
-93 SRSLAACDG
+93 
-102 AILVV
+102 VV
-107 DAAQGVEAQTL
+107 M
-118 ANVYLALDHDLDV
+118 ALLDV
-131 LPVINKIDLPS
+131 LLVANLMYFRTYYSAIPASSYLEAGNLADFKASVTDSLRWADIVLPLITIATAVMAFRYKTTKRQPLTAVLKWWAAPLAGFALLLTGVNLCKGGFHKSLRSVRQS
-142 ARPEEV
+142 AYLCS
-148 AQEIED
+148 A
-154 VIGIEAMDAP
+154 DAP
-164 RISAKTGL
+164 
-172 NIEEVLEQIVTKIPA
+172 
-187 PAGDPKAPLKA
+187 
-198 LIFDA
+198 IFSVFGCIW
-203 LYDSYK
+203 YD
-209 GVIVFCRI
+209 
-217 KEGTV
+217 
-222 KVGTKIKMMATGAED
+222 
-237 LVTEVGY
+237 
-244 FGAGQFIPCDELSA
+244 
-258 GMVGYITA
+258 
-266 SIKNVKD
+266 
-273 TRVGDTITDAAE
+273 ITDAAE

-345 RLLKEKSTLYAPN
+345 SLLKEKSTLYAPN

-400 KAMRWLKHSRS
+400 KAMRGQKHSRS

-459 FKQCR
+459 FQQCR

-493 LPNHLRTITFPAS
+493 LPDHLRTITFPAS
-506 IPEKAADYMTTA
+506 IPEKVADYMTTA

>member
-1 MSIDQSK
+1 MRQQLWDKTAIIFAVGIFLTFVAFDVIWCMDTTFASFSFFETYATK
-8 IRNFCIIAHIDHGKS
+8 IIA
-23 TLADRIIEKTGTL
+23 TLALAGVYAL
-36 TSREMQAQVL
+36 TRCRWAQ
-46 DNMDLERERGITI
+46 I
-59 KSQAVRIIYQA
+59 
-70 KDGEEYI
+70 
-77 FNLIDTPG
+77 
-85 HVDFNYEV
+85 
-93 SRSLAACDG
+93 
-102 AILVV
+102 VV
-107 DAAQGVEAQTL
+107 M
-118 ANVYLALDHDLDV
+118 ALLDV
-131 LPVINKIDLPS
+131 LLVANLMYFRTYYSAIPASSYLEAGNLADFKASVTDSLRWADIVLPLITIATAVMAFRYKTTKRQPLTAVLKWWAAPLAGFALLLTGVNLCKGGFHKSLHSVRQS
-142 ARPEEV
+142 AYLCS
-148 AQEIED
+148 A
-154 VIGIEAMDAP
+154 DAP
-164 RISAKTGL
+164 
-172 NIEEVLEQIVTKIPA
+172 
-187 PAGDPKAPLKA
+187 
-198 LIFDA
+198 IFSVFGCIW
-203 LYDSYK
+203 YD
-209 GVIVFCRI
+209 
-217 KEGTV
+217 
-222 KVGTKIKMMATGAED
+222 
-237 LVTEVGY
+237 
-244 FGAGQFIPCDELSA
+244 
-258 GMVGYITA
+258 
-266 SIKNVKD
+266 
-273 TRVGDTITDAAE
+273 ITDAAE

-400 KAMRWLKHSRS
+400 KAMRGLKHSRS

-459 FKQCR
+459 FQQCR

-493 LPNHLRTITFPAS
+493 LPDHLRTITFPAS

-560 GNPACRGLVS
+560 GSPACRGLVS

>member
-1 MSIDQSK
+1 MRQQLWDKTAIIFAVGIFLTFVAFDVIWCMDTTFASFSFFETYATK
-8 IRNFCIIAHIDHGKS
+8 IIA
-23 TLADRIIEKTGTL
+23 TLALAGVYAL
-36 TSREMQAQVL
+36 TRCRWAQ
-46 DNMDLERERGITI
+46 I
-59 KSQAVRIIYQA
+59 
-70 KDGEEYI
+70 
-77 FNLIDTPG
+77 
-85 HVDFNYEV
+85 
-93 SRSLAACDG
+93 
-102 AILVV
+102 VV
-107 DAAQGVEAQTL
+107 M
-118 ANVYLALDHDLDV
+118 ALLDV
-131 LPVINKIDLPS
+131 LLVANLMYFRTYYSAIPASSYLEAGNLADFKASVTDSLRWADIVLPLITIATAVIAFRYKTTKRQPLTAVLKWWAAPLAGFALLLTGVNLCKGGFHKSLRSVRQS
-142 ARPEEV
+142 AYLCS
-148 AQEIED
+148 A
-154 VIGIEAMDAP
+154 DAP
-164 RISAKTGL
+164 
-172 NIEEVLEQIVTKIPA
+172 
-187 PAGDPKAPLKA
+187 
-198 LIFDA
+198 IFSVFGCIW
-203 LYDSYK
+203 YD
-209 GVIVFCRI
+209 
-217 KEGTV
+217 
-222 KVGTKIKMMATGAED
+222 
-237 LVTEVGY
+237 
-244 FGAGQFIPCDELSA
+244 
-258 GMVGYITA
+258 
-266 SIKNVKD
+266 
-273 TRVGDTITDAAE
+273 ITDAAE

-345 RLLKEKSTLYAPN
+345 SLLKEKSTLYAPN

-400 KAMRWLKHSRS
+400 KAMRGLKHSRS

-459 FKQCR
+459 FQQCR

-493 LPNHLRTITFPAS
+493 LPDHLRTITFPAS

>member
-1 MSIDQSK
+1 MRQQLWDKTAIVFAVGIFLTFVAFDVIWCMDTTFASFSFFETYATK
-8 IRNFCIIAHIDHGKS
+8 IIA
-23 TLADRIIEKTGTL
+23 TLALAGVYAL
-36 TSREMQAQVL
+36 TRCRWAQ
-46 DNMDLERERGITI
+46 I
-59 KSQAVRIIYQA
+59 
-70 KDGEEYI
+70 
-77 FNLIDTPG
+77 
-85 HVDFNYEV
+85 
-93 SRSLAACDG
+93 
-102 AILVV
+102 VV
-107 DAAQGVEAQTL
+107 M
-118 ANVYLALDHDLDV
+118 ALLDV
-131 LPVINKIDLPS
+131 LLVANLMYFRTYYSAIPASSYLEAGNLADFKASVTDSLRWADIVLLLISIATAVIAFRYKTTKRQPLTAVLKWWAAPLAGFALLLTGVNLCKGGFHKSLRSVRQS
-142 ARPEEV
+142 AYLCS
-148 AQEIED
+148 A
-154 VIGIEAMDAP
+154 DAP
-164 RISAKTGL
+164 
-172 NIEEVLEQIVTKIPA
+172 
-187 PAGDPKAPLKA
+187 
-198 LIFDA
+198 IFSVFGCIW
-203 LYDSYK
+203 YD
-209 GVIVFCRI
+209 
-217 KEGTV
+217 
-222 KVGTKIKMMATGAED
+222 
-237 LVTEVGY
+237 
-244 FGAGQFIPCDELSA
+244 
-258 GMVGYITA
+258 
-266 SIKNVKD
+266 
-273 TRVGDTITDAAE
+273 ITDAAE

-400 KAMRWLKHSRS
+400 KAMRGLKHSRS

-459 FKQCR
+459 FQQCR

-493 LPNHLRTITFPAS
+493 LPDHLRTITFPAS

>member
-1 MSIDQSK
+1 MRQQLWDKTAIIFAVGIFLTFVAFDVIWCMDTTFASFSFFETYATK
-8 IRNFCIIAHIDHGKS
+8 IIA
-23 TLADRIIEKTGTL
+23 TLALAGVYAL
-36 TSREMQAQVL
+36 TRCRWAQ
-46 DNMDLERERGITI
+46 I
-59 KSQAVRIIYQA
+59 
-70 KDGEEYI
+70 
-77 FNLIDTPG
+77 
-85 HVDFNYEV
+85 
-93 SRSLAACDG
+93 
-102 AILVV
+102 VV
-107 DAAQGVEAQTL
+107 M
-118 ANVYLALDHDLDV
+118 ALLDV
-131 LPVINKIDLPS
+131 LLVANLMYFRTYYSAIPASSYLEAGNLADFKASVTDSLRWADIVLPLITIATAVMAFRYKTTKRQPLTAVLKWWAAPLAGFALLLTGVNLCKGGFHKSLRSVRQS
-142 ARPEEV
+142 AYLCS
-148 AQEIED
+148 A
-154 VIGIEAMDAP
+154 DAP
-164 RISAKTGL
+164 
-172 NIEEVLEQIVTKIPA
+172 
-187 PAGDPKAPLKA
+187 
-198 LIFDA
+198 IFSVFGCIW
-203 LYDSYK
+203 YD
-209 GVIVFCRI
+209 
-217 KEGTV
+217 
-222 KVGTKIKMMATGAED
+222 
-237 LVTEVGY
+237 
-244 FGAGQFIPCDELSA
+244 
-258 GMVGYITA
+258 
-266 SIKNVKD
+266 
-273 TRVGDTITDAAE
+273 ITDAAE

-400 KAMRWLKHSRS
+400 KAMRGLKHSRS

-459 FKQCR
+459 FQQCR

-493 LPNHLRTITFPAS
+493 LPDHLRTITLPAS

-628 VGSVMN
+628 VDSVMN

-655 YMLRYDWLKR
+655 YILRYDWLKR

>member
-1 MSIDQSK
+1 MRQQLWDKTAIIFAVGIFLTFVAFDVIWCMDTTFASFSFFETYATK
-8 IRNFCIIAHIDHGKS
+8 IIA
-23 TLADRIIEKTGTL
+23 TLALAGVYAL
-36 TSREMQAQVL
+36 TRCRWAQ
-46 DNMDLERERGITI
+46 I
-59 KSQAVRIIYQA
+59 
-70 KDGEEYI
+70 
-77 FNLIDTPG
+77 
-85 HVDFNYEV
+85 
-93 SRSLAACDG
+93 
-102 AILVV
+102 VV
-107 DAAQGVEAQTL
+107 M
-118 ANVYLALDHDLDV
+118 ALLDV
-131 LPVINKIDLPS
+131 LLVANLMYFRTYYSAIPASSYLEAGNLADFKASVTDSLRWADIVLPLITIATAVMAFRYKTTKRQPLTAVLKWWAAPLAGFALLLTGVNLCKGGFHKSLRSVRQS
-142 ARPEEV
+142 AYLCS
-148 AQEIED
+148 A
-154 VIGIEAMDAP
+154 DAP
-164 RISAKTGL
+164 
-172 NIEEVLEQIVTKIPA
+172 
-187 PAGDPKAPLKA
+187 
-198 LIFDA
+198 IFSVFGCIW
-203 LYDSYK
+203 YD
-209 GVIVFCRI
+209 
-217 KEGTV
+217 
-222 KVGTKIKMMATGAED
+222 
-237 LVTEVGY
+237 
-244 FGAGQFIPCDELSA
+244 
-258 GMVGYITA
+258 
-266 SIKNVKD
+266 
-273 TRVGDTITDAAE
+273 ITDAAE

-298 LASQPKHQPADSVT
+298 LASQPKHQPANSVT

-391 YDNTFYTLQ
+391 YDNTFYTIQ
-400 KAMRWLKHSRS
+400 KAMRGLKHSRS

-459 FKQCR
+459 FQQCR

-493 LPNHLRTITFPAS
+493 LPDHLRTITFPAS

>member
-1 MSIDQSK
+1 MRQQLWDKTAIIFAVGIFLTFVAFDVIWCMDTTFASFSFFETYATK
-8 IRNFCIIAHIDHGKS
+8 IIA
-23 TLADRIIEKTGTL
+23 TLALVGVYVL
-36 TSREMQAQVL
+36 TRSRWTQ
-46 DNMDLERERGITI
+46 I
-59 KSQAVRIIYQA
+59 
-70 KDGEEYI
+70 
-77 FNLIDTPG
+77 
-85 HVDFNYEV
+85 
-93 SRSLAACDG
+93 
-102 AILVV
+102 VV
-107 DAAQGVEAQTL
+107 M
-118 ANVYLALDHDLDV
+118 ALLDV
-131 LPVINKIDLPS
+131 LLVANLMYFRTYYSAIPASSYLEAGNLADFKASVTDSLRWADIVLPLITIATAVMAFRYKTTKRQPLTAVLKWWAAPLAGFALLLTGVNLCKGGFHKSLRSVRQS
-142 ARPEEV
+142 AYLCS
-148 AQEIED
+148 A
-154 VIGIEAMDAP
+154 DAP
-164 RISAKTGL
+164 
-172 NIEEVLEQIVTKIPA
+172 
-187 PAGDPKAPLKA
+187 
-198 LIFDA
+198 IFSVFGCIW
-203 LYDSYK
+203 YD
-209 GVIVFCRI
+209 
-217 KEGTV
+217 
-222 KVGTKIKMMATGAED
+222 
-237 LVTEVGY
+237 
-244 FGAGQFIPCDELSA
+244 
-258 GMVGYITA
+258 
-266 SIKNVKD
+266 
-273 TRVGDTITDAAE
+273 ITDAAE
-285 PITPEKQAEIERW
+285 PITPEKQAEIEQW

-321 FAESLESWVLEKK
+321 FAESLESWVLEKE

-400 KAMRWLKHSRS
+400 KAMRGLKHSRS

-459 FKQCR
+459 FQQCR

-475 GESVYMQFVTYSG
+475 GESVYMQFITYSG

-493 LPNHLRTITFPAS
+493 LPDHLRTITFPAS

>member
-1 MSIDQSK
+1 MRQQLWDKTAIIFAVGIFLTFVAFDVIWCMDTTFASFSFFETYATK
-8 IRNFCIIAHIDHGKS
+8 IIA
-23 TLADRIIEKTGTL
+23 TLALAGVYAL
-36 TSREMQAQVL
+36 TRSRWAQ
-46 DNMDLERERGITI
+46 I
-59 KSQAVRIIYQA
+59 
-70 KDGEEYI
+70 
-77 FNLIDTPG
+77 
-85 HVDFNYEV
+85 
-93 SRSLAACDG
+93 
-102 AILVV
+102 VV
-107 DAAQGVEAQTL
+107 M
-118 ANVYLALDHDLDV
+118 ALLDV
-131 LPVINKIDLPS
+131 LMVANLMYFRTYYSAIPASSYLEAGNLADFKASVTDSLRWADIVLPLITIATAVMAFRSKTTKRQPLTAVLKWWAAPLAGFALLLTGVNLCKGGFHKSLRSVRQS
-142 ARPEEV
+142 AYLCS
-148 AQEIED
+148 A
-154 VIGIEAMDAP
+154 DAP
-164 RISAKTGL
+164 
-172 NIEEVLEQIVTKIPA
+172 
-187 PAGDPKAPLKA
+187 
-198 LIFDA
+198 IFSVFGCIW
-203 LYDSYK
+203 YD
-209 GVIVFCRI
+209 
-217 KEGTV
+217 
-222 KVGTKIKMMATGAED
+222 
-237 LVTEVGY
+237 
-244 FGAGQFIPCDELSA
+244 
-258 GMVGYITA
+258 
-266 SIKNVKD
+266 
-273 TRVGDTITDAAE
+273 ITDAAE

-321 FAESLESWVLEKK
+321 FAESLESWVLEKE

-400 KAMRWLKHSRS
+400 KAMRGLKHSRS

-459 FKQCR
+459 FQQCR
-464 EKIER
+464 EKIES

-570 DKQLTPFIVLNSPVG
+570 DKQLTPFIVLNSPIG

>member
-1 MSIDQSK
+1 MRQQLWDKTAIIFAVGIFLTFVAFDVIWCMDTTFASFSFFETYATK
-8 IRNFCIIAHIDHGKS
+8 IIA
-23 TLADRIIEKTGTL
+23 TLALAGVYAL
-36 TSREMQAQVL
+36 TRSRWAQ
-46 DNMDLERERGITI
+46 I
-59 KSQAVRIIYQA
+59 
-70 KDGEEYI
+70 
-77 FNLIDTPG
+77 
-85 HVDFNYEV
+85 
-93 SRSLAACDG
+93 
-102 AILVV
+102 VV
-107 DAAQGVEAQTL
+107 M
-118 ANVYLALDHDLDV
+118 ALLDV
-131 LPVINKIDLPS
+131 LLVANLMYFRTYYSAIPASSYLEAGNLADFKASVTDSLRWADIVLPLITIATAVMAFRYKTTKRQPLTAVLKWWAAPLAGFALLLTGVNLCKGGFHKSLRSVRQS
-142 ARPEEV
+142 AYLCS
-148 AQEIED
+148 A
-154 VIGIEAMDAP
+154 DAP
-164 RISAKTGL
+164 
-172 NIEEVLEQIVTKIPA
+172 
-187 PAGDPKAPLKA
+187 
-198 LIFDA
+198 IFSVFGCIW
-203 LYDSYK
+203 YD
-209 GVIVFCRI
+209 
-217 KEGTV
+217 
-222 KVGTKIKMMATGAED
+222 
-237 LVTEVGY
+237 
-244 FGAGQFIPCDELSA
+244 
-258 GMVGYITA
+258 
-266 SIKNVKD
+266 
-273 TRVGDTITDAAE
+273 ITDAAE

-345 RLLKEKSTLYAPN
+345 SLLKEKSTLYAPN

-400 KAMRWLKHSRS
+400 KAMRGLKHSRS

-459 FKQCR
+459 FQQCR

-493 LPNHLRTITFPAS
+493 LPDHLRTITFPAS

>member
-1 MSIDQSK
+1 MRQQLWDKTAIIFAVGIFLTFVAFDVIWCMDTTFASFSFFETYATK
-8 IRNFCIIAHIDHGKS
+8 IIA
-23 TLADRIIEKTGTL
+23 TLALAGVYAL
-36 TSREMQAQVL
+36 TRCRWAQ
-46 DNMDLERERGITI
+46 I
-59 KSQAVRIIYQA
+59 
-70 KDGEEYI
+70 
-77 FNLIDTPG
+77 
-85 HVDFNYEV
+85 
-93 SRSLAACDG
+93 
-102 AILVV
+102 VV
-107 DAAQGVEAQTL
+107 M
-118 ANVYLALDHDLDV
+118 ALLDV
-131 LPVINKIDLPS
+131 LLVANLMYFRTYYSAIPASSYLEAGNLADFKASVTDSLRWADIVLPLITIATAVMAFRYKTTKRQPLTAVLKWWAAPLAGFALLLTGVNLCKGGFHKSLRSVRQS
-142 ARPEEV
+142 AYLCS
-148 AQEIED
+148 A
-154 VIGIEAMDAP
+154 DAP
-164 RISAKTGL
+164 
-172 NIEEVLEQIVTKIPA
+172 
-187 PAGDPKAPLKA
+187 
-198 LIFDA
+198 IFSVFGCIW
-203 LYDSYK
+203 YD
-209 GVIVFCRI
+209 
-217 KEGTV
+217 
-222 KVGTKIKMMATGAED
+222 
-237 LVTEVGY
+237 
-244 FGAGQFIPCDELSA
+244 
-258 GMVGYITA
+258 
-266 SIKNVKD
+266 
-273 TRVGDTITDAAE
+273 ITDAAE
-285 PITPEKQAEIERW
+285 PITPKKQAEIERW

-400 KAMRWLKHSRS
+400 KAMRGLKHSRS

-459 FKQCR
+459 FQQCR

-493 LPNHLRTITFPAS
+493 LPDHLRTITFPAS
-506 IPEKAADYMTTA
+506 IPEKAADYMTPA